1 MELRGWGVLA
11 IQKEKTVTF
20 KCEEDLIAAAE
31 VYAAN
36 NEMDRSK
43 VIRLALKRFLNVSPV
58 EIKRSAKK

>member
-1 MELRGWGVLA
+1 MLA

-31 VYAAN
+31 NYAAN

>member
-1 MELRGWGVLA
+1 MLA
-11 IQKEKTVTF
+11 IPKEKTVTF

-58 EIKRSAKK
+58 EKRSAKK

>member
-1 MELRGWGVLA
+1 MLA

-43 VIRLALKRFLNVSPV
+43 VIRLALKRFLNVSPI
-58 EIKRSAKK
+58 EKRSAKK

>member
-1 MELRGWGVLA
+1 MA

-58 EIKRSAKK
+58 EKKRSAKN